1 MKQALEG
8 KPISCGTHTIAEGI
22 AVKEP
27 GTLTLPIVRTHVS
40 DVVLVD
46 EHAIEEAVLL
56 LLEVEKTVVEGAGA
70 AALAAVMTY
79 PSRFA
84 GRKVGVVLSGGNIDL
99 MILAAVIQR
108 GLVRTGRLVR
118 LVVEMRDVPG
128 ALAEVAALFGEAGAS
143 IVEVRHQRTF
153 TGAPLQ
159 VAEVEVVLETRGKDH
174 ADEVITELRDAG
186 YTVRVQSVSPRPQ
199 G

>member
-1 MKQALEG
+1 
-8 KPISCGTHTIAEGI
+8 
-22 AVKEP
+22 
-27 GTLTLPIVRTHVS
+27 
-40 DVVLVD
+40 
-46 EHAIEEAVLL
+46 
-56 LLEVEKTVVEGAGA
+56 
-70 AALAAVMTY
+70 MTY

-174 ADEVITELRDAG
+174 ADEVIAELRDAG
-186 YTVRVQSVSPRPQ
+186 YTVRVQSVSPGPQ